1 MSSVIYPKYKFLFYN
16 LIYMQDQTIKHL
28 WPCGKS
34 LGNKS
39 IQVLQLSAM
48 TQNRVQSTWKIS
60 MAQGVKN
67 PPAMQETQETWVQS
81 LSQEDPLEEERQPLP
96 EKSHGQRSLAG
107 NSPLSHKE
115 SDKTEHMA
123 HAHVTHQADSLVSN
137 KHHHFISTVSFKTGL
152 TTASL
157 SSLIPVIH
165 QTSCLKNRLHQLIP
179 LLKYLSCLPNTF
191 PIKARQC
198 FHRL

>member
-1 MSSVIYPKYKFLFYN
+1 
-16 LIYMQDQTIKHL
+16 
-28 WPCGKS
+28 
-34 LGNKS
+34 
-39 IQVLQLSAM
+39 
-48 TQNRVQSTWKIS
+48 

-67 PPAMQETQETWVQS
+67 PPTMQETQETWVQS

-137 KHHHFISTVSFKTGL
+137 QHHHFISTVSFKTGL

-165 QTSCLKNRLHQLIP
+165 QTSCLKNRLQQLIP

-198 FHRL
+198 FHRLWEFFPMAPSDSPCFYKMDAFAVPLTCLGISFPFPFLFTSSSCVECLFSHLC

>member
-48 TQNRVQSTWKIS
+48 TQNRLESAWETS

-81 LSQEDPLEEERQPLP
+81 LGQEDPLEEEMATH
-96 EKSHGQRSLAG
+96 SSILA
-107 NSPLSHKE
+107 
-115 SDKTEHMA
+115 
-123 HAHVTHQADSLVSN
+123 
-137 KHHHFISTVSFKTGL
+137 
-152 TTASL
+152 
-157 SSLIPVIH
+157 
-165 QTSCLKNRLHQLIP
+165 
-179 LLKYLSCLPNTF
+179 
-191 PIKARQC
+191 
-198 FHRL
+198 